1 MGTGG
6 AEVNNSG
13 MCLSSWAGIQLGD
26 TQVNTGIK
34 QFQIMISEE
43 KKRESEAI
51 GQVRVVVGSMG
62 ATPAGGSEE
71 ASGVGHLS

>member
-1 MGTGG
+1 
-6 AEVNNSG
+6 
-13 MCLSSWAGIQLGD
+13 
-26 TQVNTGIK
+26 
-34 QFQIMISEE
+34 MISEE